1 MPPLGLFM
9 YCLRFRHTTY
19 ALLGCKRTRR
29 KQRFAVQTK
38 ASYESWEAQLTRCD
52 SWTLTARILLSKVLF
67 FSLTKGPDYDFK
79 LYIF

>member
-38 ASYESWEAQLTRCD
+38 ASYESWEAQLTRFD
-52 SWTLTARILLSKVLF
+52 SWTITASSF
-67 FSLTKGPDYDFK
+67 FFINRKK
-79 LYIF
+79 ELYLIKSWL